1 MFFSFFLLVFCRVF
15 ERCWRESFWGD
26 YLPPQSV
33 GWTYGKMIDKAYLP
47 ESARDFIKH
56 TAVSMTKDLQL
67 FVKLLHTERFFVKSP
82 GRRFKSYP
90 DFHFSVASKFPQKF
104 KQKIVQLSKRLDK
117 IRRCTTLEQTWC
129 LVLYVTDVICTWCLV
144 LTWFVPV
151 IITGIDMICS
161 NVWYWHDLW

>member
-1 MFFSFFLLVFCRVF
+1 MKCFFSFFLLVFFV
-15 ERCWRESFWGD
+15 ESLKDAGGNLSEETI
-26 YLPPQSV
+26 YRHSQLA
-33 GWTYGKMIDKAYLP
+33 GRMGKMIDKAYLP

-82 GRRFKSYP
+82 GRSFKSYP

-117 IRRCTTLEQTWC
+117 IRRCTTLEQTC
-129 LVLYVTDVICTWCLV
+129 
-144 LTWFVPV
+144 PV
-151 IITGIDMICS
+151 NT
-161 NVWYWHDLW
+161 